1 VVRFGPEKYWKT
13 LSKSPS
19 IPSIFATDSKIGLFE
34 LAFVS
39 DNTSNWTGTIHR
51 FRECAMDGEADQLI
65 ISAAKQLRGMVR
77 RMFLAEVCETL
88 CGGSSRQAE
97 SRFGWGRETV
107 EKGLTERALTAEER
121 AARPSSGNRGRKPWE
136 VQHPQLAIDIQLIV
150 EPHTH
155 TDPELKTDR
164 LYTNMS
170 AAEVR
175 SALLEKGYSEEE
187 LPSERTLRDIL
198 NRMNYRLKRIQKGK
212 PLKKTE
218 HTDAI
223 FDNVKSVRLSAA
235 EDPETL
241 EISVDTKAKVKLGEY
256 SQGGKNENR
265 QRRKRHQGVGS

>member
-1 VVRFGPEKYWKT
+1 
-13 LSKSPS
+13 
-19 IPSIFATDSKIGLFE
+19 
-34 LAFVS
+34 
-39 DNTSNWTGTIHR
+39 
-51 FRECAMDGEADQLI
+51 MDGVADELL
-65 ISAAKQLRGMVR
+65 ISAAKQLRGSAR

-88 CGGSSRQAE
+88 CNGSPRRAE
-97 SRFGWGRETV
+97 YRFRWGRETI
-107 EKGLTERALTAEER
+107 EKGMAERAETAEER

-136 VQHPQLAIDIQLIV
+136 EQHPQLAIDIRLIV

-175 SALLEKGYSEEE
+175 TALQDQGYSDGE

-223 FDNVKSVRLSAA
+223 FDNVKSVRSAA
-235 EDPETL
+235 ADDPETL

-256 SQGGKNENR
+256 SLGGKNQNR
-265 QRRKRHQGVGS
+265 QRRQRRQSVGP

>member
-1 VVRFGPEKYWKT
+1 
-13 LSKSPS
+13 
-19 IPSIFATDSKIGLFE
+19 
-34 LAFVS
+34 
-39 DNTSNWTGTIHR
+39 
-51 FRECAMDGEADQLI
+51 MDGDADQLL
-65 ISAAKQLRGMVR
+65 ISAARQLRGSAR

-88 CGGSSRQAE
+88 CQGSPRQAE

-107 EKGLTERALTAEER
+107 EKGMAERALTAEER

-136 VQHPQLAIDIQLIV
+136 EQHPQLAVDIRLIV

-155 TDPELKTDR
+155 TDPELKTER
-164 LYTNMS
+164 LYSNLS

-175 SALLEKGYSEEE
+175 TALLEKGYTDDE

-198 NRMNYRLKRIQKGK
+198 NRMHYRLKRIQKGK

-223 FDNVKSVRLSAA
+223 FENVKAVRSEAA
-235 EDPETL
+235 DDPQTL

-256 SQGGKNENR
+256 SQGGKSQNR
-265 QRRKRHQGVGS
+265 QRRQRREGVGS

>member
-1 VVRFGPEKYWKT
+1 
-13 LSKSPS
+13 
-19 IPSIFATDSKIGLFE
+19 
-34 LAFVS
+34 
-39 DNTSNWTGTIHR
+39 
-51 FRECAMDGEADQLI
+51 MDGVADPLL
-65 ISAAKQLRGMVR
+65 ISAARQLRGSAR

-88 CGGSSRQAE
+88 CQGSPRQAE

-107 EKGLTERALTAEER
+107 EKGMAERALSAEER

-136 VQHPQLAIDIQLIV
+136 EQHPQLAVDIRLIV

-155 TDPELKTDR
+155 TDPELKTER
-164 LYTNMS
+164 LYSNLS

-175 SALLEKGYSEEE
+175 TALLEKGYTADE

-223 FDNVKSVRLSAA
+223 FENVKAVRSEAA
-235 EDPETL
+235 DDPKTL

-256 SQGGKNENR
+256 SQGGKSQNR
-265 QRRKRHQGVGS
+265 QRRQRRQSVGS